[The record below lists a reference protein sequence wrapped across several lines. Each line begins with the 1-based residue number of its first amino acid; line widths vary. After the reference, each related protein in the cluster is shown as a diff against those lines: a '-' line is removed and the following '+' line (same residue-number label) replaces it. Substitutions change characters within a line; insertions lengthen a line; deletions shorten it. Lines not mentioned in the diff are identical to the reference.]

1 MACKFRALTMSHH
14 HPPYRRFALVL
25 LSALAAA
32 GAAWAEDAD
41 RMKPMN
47 AESDHLRY
55 DDARQTSVFT
65 GNVVITK
72 GTIVIRGAQVEV
84 KQDAQGNQFGTVLGN
99 PGYFKQK
106 REGLNEFIEGEGKR
120 IEYDSRDEIVRFIG
134 DAVMRRYL
142 GTQQNDET
150 RGNVI
155 VYNSRTEVFTVEGSP
170 SGSTPGNPSGRVRAT
185 LTPVPREGGQPAPPP
200 AGTPLRPSGELGG
213 GRP

>member
-1 MACKFRALTMSHH
+1 MPIHH
-14 HPPYRRFALVL
+14 SLYRRFALL
-25 LSALAAA
+25 LLNGFVAT
-32 GAAWAEDAD
+32 GVAWAENAD
-41 RMKPMN
+41 RLKPMN

-72 GTIVIRGAQVEV
+72 GTIVIRGATVEV
-84 KQDAQGNQFGTVLGN
+84 RQDAQGNQFGTVHGS

-134 DAVMRRYL
+134 DAIMRRYL
-142 GTQQNDET
+142 GTQLNDET

-185 LTPVPREGGQPAPPP
+185 LTPVQREGEQPAAPPP
-200 AGTPLRPSGELGG
+200 AGTPLRPAGELGG